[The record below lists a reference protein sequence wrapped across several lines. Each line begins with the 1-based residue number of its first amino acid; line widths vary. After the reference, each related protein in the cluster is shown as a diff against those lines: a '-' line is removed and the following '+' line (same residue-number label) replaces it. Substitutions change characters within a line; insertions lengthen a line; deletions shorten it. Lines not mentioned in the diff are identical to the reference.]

1 MDYKLSRVS
10 NRPITPDTEGQN
22 GHTWQSGIILLDPLS
37 QGIRWLTNLFHGGN
51 ESGENFRRVVGQF
64 IHGDRG
70 NASQIFQPSVDRSL
84 LDSVAT
90 SVATSIASSRD
101 STPPHSD
108 MKAETQDL
116 SPLEGKKRAAESSTL
131 SRKLATQEMQRKR
144 RLGATAISTKMIN
157 DTIQYLQAVSDHIS
171 ASDTISSREWATMH
185 LATQLLLSRYE
196 DIIAREEVETHAVSG
211 FCSAQTQPEDKCRRC
226 AAADEERLYD

>member
-10 NRPITPDTEGQN
+10 NRPITPDTE
-22 GHTWQSGIILLDPLS
+22 
-37 QGIRWLTNLFHGGN
+37 GN

-70 NASQIFQPSVDRSL
+70 NASQIFQPSVDRSP

-101 STPPHSD
+101 STSPHSD
-108 MKAETQDL
+108 MKAETEDL

-144 RLGATAISTKMIN
+144 RISATAISTKMIN
-157 DTIQYLQAVSDHIS
+157 DTIQYLQAGVGHDAPRH
-171 ASDTISSREWATMH
+171 TIAT
-185 LATQLLLSRYE
+185 E
-196 DIIAREEVETHAVSG
+196 
-211 FCSAQTQPEDKCRRC
+211 QTQPEDKCRRC